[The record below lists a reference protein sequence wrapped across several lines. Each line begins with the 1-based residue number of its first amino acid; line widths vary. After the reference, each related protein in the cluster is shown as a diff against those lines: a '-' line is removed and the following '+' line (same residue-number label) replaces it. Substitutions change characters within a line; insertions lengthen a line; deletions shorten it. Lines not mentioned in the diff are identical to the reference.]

1 MRILSAPVAAVLLMA
16 WPAAGQ
22 PSAGPERALLDRYCV
37 TCHNDALR
45 TAGLALDTLDLDRP
59 GDHADVWEKVV
70 GKLRAGMMPPA
81 GRPRPD
87 GEASGRLVAYLET
100 ELDRAAAAD
109 PDPGRS
115 AALRRLNATE
125 YRNAIRDLLDLD
137 VDVATL
143 LPADDS
149 SAGFDN
155 VSLGGLDPGRFERY
169 LAAARRIARLAV
181 GAPVRSP
188 VADTFIVPSDLNQTG
203 HVDGMPFGT
212 RGGAAFDYNFPVDA
226 EYELRVELGKSWN
239 TNRIGGLREPHDVA
253 ILLDGAPVE
262 VLTVAPPARR
272 PAAAQSL
279 LYQPDDRPADAD
291 LFVRIPVE
299 AGPHTV
305 GAAFVSQGGELVERH
320 RQPFLKVHITVGGDQ
335 RTQPNVYAISVTGPF
350 DATGPGVTPSRR
362 RIFTCRPGE
371 DAEAADAAPRLAST
385 PATTSRREAGG
396 SAPADERACAAE
408 ILSTLARRAYRRPA
422 TGDDVALLLGFF
434 DEGRADGG
442 FDQGIEMALRRL
454 LVSPEFLLRVERDPA
469 GADGPYRVSDLEL
482 ASRLSF
488 FLWSSLPD
496 DELIEAASRGELR
509 DAAVLEAQVR
519 RMLADERAASLVTN
533 FAAQWLYLRNLPAV
547 SPDFIVFPDFDETL
561 RRALRRETELFF
573 ESVLREDR
581 SALDLITADYTFLN
595 ERLAR
600 HYGMPGVAGSHFRRV
615 PLPPGSPR
623 GGLLGH
629 GSILAV
635 TGYATRTSP
644 VVRGKWVLENL
655 LGTPPP
661 PPPPNVPPLDEAKS
675 AAALS
680 MRERMEEHR
689 RNPTC
694 AACHALM
701 DPVGLSLENFDAIG
715 RWRTLTAGLAPID
728 ASGGLP
734 DGTTFDGAAGL
745 RQAILDRSDQFVRT
759 LVDKLLTY
767 ALGRAT
773 EHYDAPAVRAVERE
787 ARAGSYRFSDLVLGI
802 VRSTPFQ
809 MRRPDAVGM
818 AAADGPAGPVVAAV
832 PAGVDASPAASAAS
846 AAVAPTAEVSPVAA
860 ASPGPAVR
868 AVERG
873 VADGYRSADFG
884 NVKSMRRPGPAGP
897 VVAAVAAAPAGAL
910 TAVHQPRPI
919 P

>member
-1 MRILSAPVAAVLLMA
+1 MRILSTPIAAVLLAA

-45 TAGLALDTLDLDRP
+45 TAGLALDNLDLDRV

-115 AALRRLNATE
+115 AALRRLNGTE

-137 VDVATL
+137 VDVSTL

-188 VADTFIVPSDLNQTG
+188 VADTFVVPSDLNQTG

-262 VLTVAPPARR
+262 VLTVSPPARR
-272 PAAAQSL
+272 QAATQSV
-279 LYQPDDRPADAD
+279 LYQTADRPADAD
-291 LFVRIPVE
+291 LFVRVPVA

-305 GAAFVSQGGELVERH
+305 GAAFVSQGGGLVERH

-335 RTQPNVYAISVTGPF
+335 RTQPNVYSVSVTGPF
-350 DATGPGVTPSRR
+350 EATGPGDTPSRR
-362 RIFTCRPGE
+362 RIFTCRLAD
-371 DAEAADAAPRLAST
+371 DAGPAA
-385 PATTSRREAGG
+385 
-396 SAPADERACAAE
+396 ERACAAE
-408 ILSTLARRAYRRPA
+408 ILATLARRAYRRPA
-422 TGDDVALLLGFF
+422 TGDDVDLLLGFF

-442 FDQGIEMALRRL
+442 FDQGVEMALRRL

-496 DELIEAASRGELR
+496 DELIETAARGELR
-509 DAAVLEAQVR
+509 DPAVLEAQVR
-519 RMLADERAASLVTN
+519 RMLADGRSASLVTN

-661 PPPPNVPPLDEAKS
+661 PPPPNVPPLNEEKS
-675 AAALS
+675 AAVLS

-689 RNPTC
+689 RNPAC

-734 DGTTFDGAAGL
+734 DGTVFDGAAGL

-759 LVDKLLTY
+759 LVDKLMTY

-787 ARAGSYRFSDLVLGI
+787 AKAGGYRFSDLVLGI

-809 MRRPDAVGM
+809 MRRPDSGA
-818 AAADGPAGPVVAAV
+818 VAANGSTAPTIAAV
-832 PAGVDASPAASAAS
+832 AQPVAGAASPA
-846 AAVAPTAEVSPVAA
+846 
-860 ASPGPAVR
+860 
-868 AVERG
+868 
-873 VADGYRSADFG
+873 
-884 NVKSMRRPGPAGP
+884 
-897 VVAAVAAAPAGAL
+897 GA
-910 TAVHQPRPI
+910 AVHQPRPI

>member
-1 MRILSAPVAAVLLMA
+1 M
-16 WPAAGQ
+16 
-22 PSAGPERALLDRYCV
+22 
-37 TCHNDALR
+37 
-45 TAGLALDTLDLDRP
+45 
-59 GDHADVWEKVV
+59 
-70 GKLRAGMMPPA
+70 
-81 GRPRPD
+81 
-87 GEASGRLVAYLET
+87 
-100 ELDRAAAAD
+100 
-109 PDPGRS
+109 
-115 AALRRLNATE
+115 
-125 YRNAIRDLLDLD
+125 
-137 VDVATL
+137 
-143 LPADDS
+143 PADDS

-169 LAAARRIARLAV
+169 LAAARKISRLAV
-181 GAPVRSP
+181 GASVGSP
-188 VADTFIVPSDLNQTG
+188 VADTFIVPSDLNQTD
-203 HVDGMPFGT
+203 HVEGMPFGT
-212 RGGAAFDYNFPVDA
+212 RGGARFDYNFPVDA

-239 TNRIGGLREPHDVA
+239 TNRIGGLREPHDVV

-262 VLTVAPPARR
+262 VLRVTPPVRR
-272 PAAAQSL
+272 PAATQS
-279 LYQPDDRPADAD
+279 LYQPDDRPADAG
-291 LFVRIPVE
+291 LVVRVPVE
-299 AGPHTV
+299 AGPRTV
-305 GAAFVSQGGELVERH
+305 GAAFVGKGTELVERH

-335 RTQPNVYAISVTGPF
+335 RTQPNVYAITVTGPF
-350 DATGPGVTPSRR
+350 GATGSGDTPSRR
-362 RIFTCRPGE
+362 RIFTCRP
-371 DAEAADAAPRLAST
+371 AEAAP
-385 PATTSRREAGG
+385 EA
-396 SAPADERACAAE
+396 ERACAAE

-422 TGDDVALLLGFF
+422 TGADVDLLLGFF
-434 DEGRADGG
+434 EDGRADGG

-488 FLWSSLPD
+488 FLWGSLPD
-496 DELIEAASRGELR
+496 DALIEAAARGALR
-509 DAAVLEAQVR
+509 DPAVLEAQVR
-519 RMLADERAASLVTN
+519 RMLADERSASLVTS

-547 SPDFIVFPDFDETL
+547 SPDFIAFPDFDETL

-573 ESVLREDR
+573 ESILHEDR
-581 SALDLITADYTFLN
+581 SVLELITADYTFVN

-661 PPPPNVPPLDEAKS
+661 PPPANVPPLNEEKS
-675 AAALS
+675 ATVLS

-689 RNPTC
+689 RNPAC

-734 DGTTFDGAAGL
+734 DGTTFDGVAGL

-759 LVDKLLTY
+759 LADKLLTY

-773 EHYDAPAVRAVERE
+773 EHYDAPAIRAVERN
-787 ARAGSYRFSDLVLGI
+787 AAAAGYRFSDLVLGI
-802 VRSTPFQ
+802 VKSTPFQ
-809 MRRPDAVGM
+809 MRRPDSVG
-818 AAADGPAGPVVAAV
+818 
-832 PAGVDASPAASAAS
+832 SAAS
-846 AAVAPTAEVSPVAA
+846 NGPIAPT
-860 ASPGPAVR
+860 
-868 AVERG
+868 
-873 VADGYRSADFG
+873 
-884 NVKSMRRPGPAGP
+884 
-897 VVAAVAAAPAGAL
+897 VAAVATAPPVVAPPAAAA
-910 TAVHQPRPI
+910 AVHQPRPI

>member
-1 MRILSAPVAAVLLMA
+1 MRILSAPVAFVLLMA

-22 PSAGPERALLDRYCV
+22 PSDTPERALLDRYCV

-45 TAGLALDTLDLDRP
+45 TAGLALDNLDLAQV

-100 ELDRAAAAD
+100 ALDRAAAAD

-115 AALRRLNATE
+115 AALRRLNGTE

-137 VDVATL
+137 IDVAAL

-181 GAPVRSP
+181 GAPVRSA

-203 HVDGMPFGT
+203 HVEGMPFGT
-212 RGGAAFDYNFPVDA
+212 RGGASFDYNFPVDA

-262 VLTVAPPARR
+262 VLTVSPRARR

-291 LFVRIPVE
+291 LFVRVPVA

-335 RTQPNVYAISVTGPF
+335 RTQPNVYAVTVTGPF
-350 DATGPGVTPSRR
+350 EATGPGDSPSRR
-362 RIFTCRPGE
+362 RIFTCRPAE
-371 DAEAADAAPRLAST
+371 DAEPAA
-385 PATTSRREAGG
+385 
-396 SAPADERACAAE
+396 ERACASE
-408 ILSTLARRAYRRPA
+408 ILGTLARRAYRRPA
-422 TGDDVALLLGFF
+422 TGDDVDLLLGFF

-442 FDQGIEMALRRL
+442 FDQGVEMALRRL

-469 GADGPYRVSDLEL
+469 GAVGPYRVNDLEL

-496 DELIEAASRGELR
+496 DELIKAAARGTLR
-509 DAAVLEAQVR
+509 DPAVLEAQVR
-519 RMLADERAASLVTN
+519 RMLADERSASLVTN

-561 RRALRRETELFF
+561 RRALRQETELFF

-581 SALDLITADYTFLN
+581 SVLDLITADYTFVN

-600 HYGMPGVAGSHFRRV
+600 HYGMPGIAGSHFRRV

-661 PPPPNVPPLDEAKS
+661 PPPPNVPPLDEEKS

-734 DGTTFDGAAGL
+734 DGTVFDGAAGL

-759 LVDKLLTY
+759 LVDKLMTY

-773 EHYDAPAVRAVERE
+773 EHYDAPAVRAVERG
-787 ARAGSYRFSDLVLGI
+787 AAAGGYRFSDLVLGI

-809 MRRPDAVGM
+809 MRRPD
-818 AAADGPAGPVVAAV
+818 PAGPVAANGPAAPAVATASAV
-832 PAGVDASPAASAAS
+832 AGASPAAG
-846 AAVAPTAEVSPVAA
+846 VPPVAA
-860 ASPGPAVR
+860 APT
-868 AVERG
+868 
-873 VADGYRSADFG
+873 
-884 NVKSMRRPGPAGP
+884 
-897 VVAAVAAAPAGAL
+897 VVAVATAPPAAGASRVAGL
-910 TAVHQPRPI
+910 PPAAGGAVHQPRPI

>member
-1 MRILSAPVAAVLLMA
+1 MKQISAPVAAVLMLA
-16 WPAAGQ
+16 SPAAGQ
-22 PSAGPERALLDRYCV
+22 PSDTPERALLDRYCV

-45 TAGLALDTLDLDRP
+45 TAGLALDTLDLARV
-59 GDHADVWEKVV
+59 GDHPGVWEQVV

-81 GRPRPD
+81 GRRRPD

-100 ELDRAAAAD
+100 ELDRAAAAN

-125 YRNAIRDLLDLD
+125 YRNALRDLLDLD
-137 VDVATL
+137 VDVAAL

-169 LAAARRIARLAV
+169 LAAARKIARLAV

-188 VADTFIVPSDLNQTG
+188 VADTFIVPSDLNQMV
-203 HVDGMPFGT
+203 HIEGMPFGT
-212 RGGAAFDYNFPVDA
+212 RGGAEFDYNFPVDA

-262 VLTVAPPARR
+262 VLTVSPPARR
-272 PAAAQSL
+272 PAATQSL
-279 LYQPDDRPADAD
+279 YQGDDRPADAD
-291 LFVRIPVE
+291 LFVRVPVA
-299 AGPHTV
+299 AGPHVV
-305 GAAFVSQGGELVERH
+305 GAAFVSQGAGLVERH

-335 RTQPNVYAISVTGPF
+335 RTQPNVYAIMVTGPF
-350 DATGPGVTPSRR
+350 DATGPGDTPSRR
-362 RIFTCRPGE
+362 RIFTCRP
-371 DAEAADAAPRLAST
+371 AEDAAPA
-385 PATTSRREAGG
+385 A
-396 SAPADERACAAE
+396 ERACAAE
-408 ILSTLARRAYRRPA
+408 ILGTLARRAYRRPA
-422 TGDDVALLLGFF
+422 TGADVDLLLGFYE
-434 DEGRADGG
+434 DGRADGG
-442 FDQGIEMALRRL
+442 FEPGIEMALRRL

-496 DELIEAASRGELR
+496 DELIEAAARGALR
-509 DAAVLEAQVR
+509 DPAVLEAQVR
-519 RMLADERAASLVTN
+519 RMLADERSRSLVTS

-561 RRALRRETELFF
+561 RRALRQETELFF

-581 SALDLITADYTFLN
+581 SALDLITADYTFVN

-661 PPPPNVPPLDEAKS
+661 PPPPNVPPLNEEKS

-734 DGTTFDGAAGL
+734 DGTTFDGVAGL
-745 RQAILDRSDQFVRT
+745 RQAVVDRSDQFVRT
-759 LVDKLLTY
+759 LADKLLTY

-773 EHYDAPAVRAVERE
+773 EYYDAPAVRAVER
-787 ARAGSYRFSDLVLGI
+787 AAAAGGYRFSDLVLGI

-809 MRRPDAVGM
+809 MRRPDPVG
-818 AAADGPAGPVVAAV
+818 
-832 PAGVDASPAASAAS
+832 SAAS
-846 AAVAPTAEVSPVAA
+846 NGPTAPT
-860 ASPGPAVR
+860 
-868 AVERG
+868 
-873 VADGYRSADFG
+873 
-884 NVKSMRRPGPAGP
+884 
-897 VVAAVAAAPAGAL
+897 VAAVAVAPPLAG

>member
-1 MRILSAPVAAVLLMA
+1 MKQLSAPVAAVLMLA
-16 WPAAGQ
+16 SPAVGQ
-22 PSAGPERALLDRYCV
+22 PSDTPERALLDRYCV

-45 TAGLALDTLDLDRP
+45 TAGLALDTLDLDRV

-87 GEASGRLVAYLET
+87 GDASGRLVAYLET
-100 ELDRAAAAD
+100 GLDRAAAAD

-115 AALRRLNATE
+115 AALRRLNGTE

-137 VDVATL
+137 IDVAAL

-212 RGGAAFDYNFPVDA
+212 RGGASFDYNFPVDA

-272 PAAAQSL
+272 PAATQSL
-279 LYQPDDRPADAD
+279 YQRDDRPADAD
-291 LFVRIPVE
+291 LFVRVPVG

-305 GAAFVSQGGELVERH
+305 GAAFVSQGAELVERH

-335 RTQPNVYAISVTGPF
+335 RTQPNVYAITVTGPF
-350 DATGPGVTPSRR
+350 DATGPGVAPSRR
-362 RIFTCRPGE
+362 RIFTCRPAE
-371 DAEAADAAPRLAST
+371 DAAA
-385 PATTSRREAGG
+385 
-396 SAPADERACAAE
+396 ADERACAAE

-422 TGDDVALLLGFF
+422 TGADVDLLLGFF
-434 DEGRADGG
+434 EDGRADGG
-442 FDQGIEMALRRL
+442 FDQGVEMALRRL

-469 GADGPYRVSDLEL
+469 GAAGPYRVSDLEL

-496 DELIEAASRGELR
+496 DELIEAASRGALR
-509 DAAVLEAQVR
+509 DPAVLEAQVR
-519 RMLADERAASLVTN
+519 RMLADERSASLVTN

-561 RRALRRETELFF
+561 RRALRQETELFF

-581 SALDLITADYTFLN
+581 GVLDLITADYTFMN

-689 RNPTC
+689 RNPVC

-715 RWRTLTAGLAPID
+715 RWRTLTPGLARID

-734 DGTTFDGAAGL
+734 DGTTFDGVAGL
-745 RQAILDRSDQFVRT
+745 RQAVVDRSDQFVRT

-773 EHYDAPAVRAVERE
+773 EHYDAPAVRAVER
-787 ARAGSYRFSDLVLGI
+787 AAAAGGYRFSDLVLGI

-809 MRRPDAVGM
+809 MRRPD
-818 AAADGPAGPVVAAV
+818 PAGPVAA
-832 PAGVDASPAASAAS
+832 DRPAAPA
-846 AAVAPTAEVSPVAA
+846 VAA
-860 ASPGPAVR
+860 ASPVAGASPA
-868 AVERG
+868 AG
-873 VADGYRSADFG
+873 VQ
-884 NVKSMRRPGPAGP
+884 P
-897 VVAAVAAAPAGAL
+897 VAAAPTVVAVAAAPPAAGAPPVAAA
-910 TAVHQPRPI
+910 AVHQPRPI

>member
-1 MRILSAPVAAVLLMA
+1 MRILSAPVAVVLLVA

-22 PSAGPERALLDRYCV
+22 PSDTAERALLDRYCV
-37 TCHNDALR
+37 TCHNDALL
-45 TAGLALDTLDLDRP
+45 TAGLSLAALDLDRV
-59 GDHADVWEKVV
+59 GDHADIWERVV

-115 AALRRLNATE
+115 AALRRLNGTE

-137 VDVATL
+137 VDVSTL

-239 TNRIGGLREPHDVA
+239 NNRIGGLREPHDIA

-262 VLTVAPPARR
+262 VLTVSPPARR
-272 PAAAQSL
+272 QAATQSV
-279 LYQPDDRPADAD
+279 LYQTADRPADAD
-291 LFVRIPVE
+291 LFVRVPVT

-305 GAAFVSQGGELVERH
+305 GAAFVSRGGELVERH
-320 RQPFLKVHITVGGDQ
+320 RQPFQKVHITVGGDQ
-335 RTQPNVYAISVTGPF
+335 RTQPNVYSISVTGPF
-350 DATGPGVTPSRR
+350 EATGPGDTPSRR
-362 RIFTCRPGE
+362 RIFSCRPAD
-371 DAEAADAAPRLAST
+371 DAGVAA
-385 PATTSRREAGG
+385 
-396 SAPADERACAAE
+396 ERACAAE
-408 ILSTLARRAYRRPA
+408 ILGTLARRAYRRPA
-422 TGDDVALLLGFF
+422 TGDDVDLLLGFF

-442 FDQGIEMALRRL
+442 FEQGVEMALRRL

-509 DAAVLEAQVR
+509 DPAVLEAQVR
-519 RMLADERAASLVTN
+519 RMLADERSASLVTS

-573 ESVLREDR
+573 ESVVREDR
-581 SALDLITADYTFLN
+581 SALDLVTADYTFVN

-615 PLPPGSPR
+615 SLPPGSPR
-623 GGLLGH
+623 GGLLGQ

-661 PPPPNVPPLDEAKS
+661 PPPPNVPPLNEEKS
-675 AAALS
+675 AAVLS

-689 RNPTC
+689 RNPAC

-734 DGTTFDGAAGL
+734 DGTVFDGAAGL

-759 LVDKLLTY
+759 LVDKLMTY

-787 ARAGSYRFSDLVLGI
+787 AKAGGYRFSDLVLGI

-809 MRRPDAVGM
+809 MRRPDTVGV
-818 AAADGPAGPVVAAV
+818 AAADGSAVPDVAAV
-832 PAGVDASPAASAAS
+832 PAGADASPAASVAS
-846 AAVAPTAEVSPVAA
+846 ATVEPTPEVPPVAA
-860 ASPGPAVR
+860 ASPDPSVR

-873 VADGYRSADFG
+873 VADGYRSSDFD
-884 NVKSMRRPGPAGP
+884 NVKSARRPGPAGP
-897 VVAAVAAAPAGAL
+897 AAVAVAAAPAGVL
-910 TAVHQPRPI
+910 TAVHPARPI

>member
-1 MRILSAPVAAVLLMA
+1 MKQISAPVAAVLMLA
-16 WPAAGQ
+16 SPAAGQ
-22 PSAGPERALLDRYCV
+22 PSDTPERALLDRYCV

-45 TAGLALDTLDLDRP
+45 TAGLALDTLDLARV
-59 GDHADVWEKVV
+59 GDHPGVWEQVV

-81 GRPRPD
+81 GRRRPD

-100 ELDRAAAAD
+100 ELDRAAAAN

-125 YRNAIRDLLDLD
+125 YRNALRDLLDLD
-137 VDVATL
+137 VDVAAL

-169 LAAARRIARLAV
+169 LAAARKIARLAV

-188 VADTFIVPSDLNQTG
+188 VADTFIVPSDLNQMV
-203 HVDGMPFGT
+203 HIEGMPFGT
-212 RGGAAFDYNFPVDA
+212 RGGAEFDYNFPVDA

-262 VLTVAPPARR
+262 VLTVSPPARR
-272 PAAAQSL
+272 PAATQSL
-279 LYQPDDRPADAD
+279 DQRDDRPADAD
-291 LFVRIPVE
+291 LFVRVPVA

-305 GAAFVSQGGELVERH
+305 GAAFVSQGAGLVERH

-335 RTQPNVYAISVTGPF
+335 RTQPNVYAITVTGPF
-350 DATGPGVTPSRR
+350 EATGPGDTPSRR
-362 RIFTCRPGE
+362 RIFTCRPAE
-371 DAEAADAAPRLAST
+371 DAEAAT
-385 PATTSRREAGG
+385 
-396 SAPADERACAAE
+396 ERACAAE
-408 ILSTLARRAYRRPA
+408 ILGTLARRAYRRPA
-422 TGDDVALLLGFF
+422 TGADVDLLLGFYE
-434 DEGRADGG
+434 DGRADGG
-442 FDQGIEMALRRL
+442 FEPGIEMALRRL

-496 DELIEAASRGELR
+496 DELIEAAARGALR
-509 DAAVLEAQVR
+509 DPAVLEAQVR
-519 RMLADERAASLVTN
+519 RMLADERSRSLVTS

-561 RRALRRETELFF
+561 RRALRQETELFF

-581 SALDLITADYTFLN
+581 SALDLITADYTFVN

-661 PPPPNVPPLDEAKS
+661 PPPPNVPPLNEEKS

-734 DGTTFDGAAGL
+734 DGTTFDGVAGL
-745 RQAILDRSDQFVRT
+745 RQAVVDRSDQFVRT
-759 LVDKLLTY
+759 LADKLLTY

-773 EHYDAPAVRAVERE
+773 EYYDAPAVRAVER
-787 ARAGSYRFSDLVLGI
+787 AAAAGGYRFSDLVLGI

-809 MRRPDAVGM
+809 MRRPDPVG
-818 AAADGPAGPVVAAV
+818 
-832 PAGVDASPAASAAS
+832 SAAS
-846 AAVAPTAEVSPVAA
+846 NGPTAPT
-860 ASPGPAVR
+860 
-868 AVERG
+868 
-873 VADGYRSADFG
+873 
-884 NVKSMRRPGPAGP
+884 
-897 VVAAVAAAPAGAL
+897 VAAVAVAPPLAG

>member
-1 MRILSAPVAAVLLMA
+1 MKQLSAPVAALLLVA

-22 PSAGPERALLDRYCV
+22 PSAGSERALLDRYCV

-45 TAGLALDTLDLDRP
+45 TAGLALDNLDLAQA

-100 ELDRAAAAD
+100 VLDRAAAAD

-125 YRNAIRDLLDLD
+125 YRNVIRDLLDLD
-137 VDVATL
+137 IDVAAL

-169 LAAARRIARLAV
+169 LAAARRISRLAV
-181 GAPVRSP
+181 GAPLRSP

-212 RGGAAFDYNFPVDA
+212 RGGARFDYNFPVDA

-262 VLTVAPPARR
+262 VLTVTPPARR
-272 PAAAQSL
+272 PAATQS

-291 LFVRIPVE
+291 LFVRVPVT

-305 GAAFVSQGGELVERH
+305 GAAFVSHGGELVERH

-335 RTQPNVYAISVTGPF
+335 RTQPNVYAITVTGPF
-350 DATGPGVTPSRR
+350 DTTGPGDTPSRR
-362 RIFTCRPGE
+362 RLFTCRPAG
-371 DAEAADAAPRLAST
+371 DAEAAA
-385 PATTSRREAGG
+385 
-396 SAPADERACAAE
+396 ERACAAE
-408 ILSTLARRAYRRPA
+408 ILGTLARRAYRRPA
-422 TGDDVALLLGFF
+422 TGADVDLLLGFYE
-434 DEGRADGG
+434 DGRADGG
-442 FDQGIEMALRRL
+442 FDQGVEMALRRL

-469 GADGPYRVSDLEL
+469 GADGPYRVSELEL

-496 DELIEAASRGELR
+496 DELIEAAARGELR
-509 DAAVLEAQVR
+509 DPAVLEVQVR
-519 RMLADERAASLVTN
+519 RMLADERSASLVTN

-561 RRALRRETELFF
+561 RRALHRETELFF
-573 ESVLREDR
+573 ESVVREDR
-581 SALDLITADYTFLN
+581 SVLDLITADYTFLN

-600 HYGMPGVAGSHFRRV
+600 HYGLPGVAGSHFRRV
-615 PLPPGSPR
+615 TLPPGSPR

-655 LGTPPP
+655 LGSPPP

-675 AAALS
+675 SAALS

-689 RNPTC
+689 RNPAC

-701 DPVGLSLENFDAIG
+701 DPVGLSLENFDAVG

-734 DGTTFDGAAGL
+734 DGTAFDGVAGL
-745 RQAILDRSDQFVRT
+745 RQAVVDRSDQFVRT

-767 ALGRAT
+767 GLGRAT
-773 EHYDAPAVRAVERE
+773 GHHDAPAIRAVERG
-787 ARAGSYRFSDLVLGI
+787 AQAGGYRFSDLVLGI

-809 MRRPDAVGM
+809 MRRPD
-818 AAADGPAGPVVAAV
+818 PAGPVAANGPVTPAAASPVAGASPVAAA
-832 PAGVDASPAASAAS
+832 PPS
-846 AAVAPTAEVSPVAA
+846 AAVAPVGEA
-860 ASPGPAVR
+860 
-868 AVERG
+868 
-873 VADGYRSADFG
+873 
-884 NVKSMRRPGPAGP
+884 
-897 VVAAVAAAPAGAL
+897 
-910 TAVHQPRPI
+910 AVHQPRPI

>member
-1 MRILSAPVAAVLLMA
+1 MAA
-16 WPAAGQ
+16 
-22 PSAGPERALLDRYCV
+22 
-37 TCHNDALR
+37 
-45 TAGLALDTLDLDRP
+45 
-59 GDHADVWEKVV
+59 
-70 GKLRAGMMPPA
+70 
-81 GRPRPD
+81 
-87 GEASGRLVAYLET
+87 
-100 ELDRAAAAD
+100 
-109 PDPGRS
+109 
-115 AALRRLNATE
+115 
-125 YRNAIRDLLDLD
+125 
-137 VDVATL
+137 L

-253 ILLDGAPVE
+253 ILLDGVPVE
-262 VLTVAPPARR
+262 VLTVSPPARR
-272 PAAAQSL
+272 QAATQSV
-279 LYQPDDRPADAD
+279 LYQTADRPADAD
-291 LFVRIPVE
+291 LFVRVPVT

-335 RTQPNVYAISVTGPF
+335 RTQPNVYSISVTGPF
-350 DATGPGVTPSRR
+350 EATGPGDTPSRR
-362 RIFTCRPGE
+362 RIFTCRP
-371 DAEAADAAPRLAST
+371 AEG
-385 PATTSRREAGG
+385 AGRG
-396 SAPADERACAAE
+396 GRAGVCGRDS
-408 ILSTLARRAYRRPA
+408 LGTLARRAYRRPA
-422 TGDDVALLLGFF
+422 TGGDVDLLLGFF
-434 DEGRADGG
+434 DEGRVDGG
-442 FDQGIEMALRRL
+442 FDQGVEMALRRL

-496 DELIEAASRGELR
+496 DELIDAASRGELG
-509 DAAVLEAQVR
+509 DPAVLEAQIR
-519 RMLADERAASLVTN
+519 RMLADERSASLVTS

-573 ESVLREDR
+573 ESVVREDR

-600 HYGMPGVAGSHFRRV
+600 HYGMPGVAGSQFRRV
-615 PLPPGSPR
+615 SLPPGSPR

-661 PPPPNVPPLDEAKS
+661 PPPANVPPLNEEKS
-675 AAALS
+675 AAVLS

-728 ASGGLP
+728 ATGGLP
-734 DGTTFDGAAGL
+734 DGTVFDGAAGL

-759 LVDKLLTY
+759 LVDKLMTY

-773 EHYDAPAVRAVERE
+773 EHYDAPAVRAVERG
-787 ARAGSYRFSDLVLGI
+787 AKAGGYRFSDLVLGI

-809 MRRPDAVGM
+809 MRRPDAVGV
-818 AAADGPAGPVVAAV
+818 AAADGSAVPVVAAV
-832 PAGVDASPAASAAS
+832 PAGVDASPAASVAS
-846 AAVAPTAEVSPVAA
+846 APTAEVSPVAA
-860 ASPGPAVR
+860 ASPDPSVR

-873 VADGYRSADFG
+873 AADGHRSSDFS
-884 NVKSMRRPGPAGP
+884 NVKSMRRPGPAGAA
-897 VVAAVAAAPAGAL
+897 VAAVAAAPAGAL
-910 TAVHQPRPI
+910 TAVHQARPI